1 MTVEVVDAV
10 ALEAVVVVVVAAPVV
25 AAAAAAAAAVVISVR
40 PAEWCSLFN
49 ATACKSIIGTFSKK

>member
-10 ALEAVVVVVVAAPVV
+10 ALEAVVVVVV
-25 AAAAAAAAAVVISVR
+25 AAAAAAAVVISVR

-49 ATACKSIIGTFSKK
+49 ATPCKSIIGTFSKK